1 MPEIFKFRNN
11 RKKNLMSQNI
21 FEISEFKNS
30 AHNGTES
37 ISYLDTKVWELVPD
51 NPEKNY
57 FIDQFQ
63 GKNKEMEP
71 RKLLVQIMRNLHST
85 YFLSGS
91 SKIFV
96 FAYITSIAFKLFHD
110 GDRYHIETTPLIC
123 SANPWTGFYMIT
135 ASVMKELNFK
145 SLSFSFCF

>member
-1 MPEIFKFRNN
+1 MPEISKFRNN

-71 RKLLVQIMRNLHST
+71 RKLLMQIM
-85 YFLSGS
+85 
-91 SKIFV
+91 
-96 FAYITSIAFKLFHD
+96 
-110 GDRYHIETTPLIC
+110 
-123 SANPWTGFYMIT
+123 
-135 ASVMKELNFK
+135 
-145 SLSFSFCF
+145 